1 MKRFL
6 VELDDALARE
16 LERAAP
22 ARSRK
27 RADFVRSAIR
37 HALDV
42 ALDRSTASAY
52 AAHPLAASVLASDLS
67 GWDEANLLR
76 RAEGKRSRRAPA
88 RKRAA

>member
-1 MKRFL
+1 MKKFL

-16 LERAAP
+16 LERVAP
-22 ARSRK
+22 VRARK
-27 RADFVRSAIR
+27 RAEFVRNAIR

-67 GWDEANLLR
+67 GWDEAHRLR
-76 RAEGKRSRRAPA
+76 RSESKRGRRAPA
-88 RKRAA
+88 RRRVA